1 MKRNPSTAAGWDLTL
16 FSPLLIFQDNK
27 IAEYFSLQAP
37 SSSVSVNGPPTELIC
52 LDPAWKGFL
61 ERIGIIVSASI
72 FMELPPTYS
81 LAAFAAARLINF
93 APDASQP

>member
-1 MKRNPSTAAGWDLTL
+1 MGLDSVLPTAH
-16 FSPLLIFQDNK
+16 FSRQQNSMSIS
-27 IAEYFSLQAP
+27 ASRHP